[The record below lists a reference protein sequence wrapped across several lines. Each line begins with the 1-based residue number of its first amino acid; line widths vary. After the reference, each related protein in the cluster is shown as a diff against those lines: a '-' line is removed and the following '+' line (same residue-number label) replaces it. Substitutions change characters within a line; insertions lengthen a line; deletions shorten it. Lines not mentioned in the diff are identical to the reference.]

1 MSQVDLAKAVGYES
15 KPTSVAWTKRDL
27 LLYALGIGAKHDELQ
42 YVYELDQGFVAFPTY
57 PVVLMLK
64 GASSDVTDFS
74 KMVGSDRA
82 PGLPAFDPNR
92 AIHGGMSIE
101 TPKPLP
107 LESGEGWTLSKKII
121 GATENKS
128 GIIVDAELMLRDPKG
143 TPYARLVTSGFNV
156 GAKATGGRFSKVIGA
171 GPQAKTPP
179 KDRKPDH
186 VVTESTTKEQ
196 AVLYRLSGDYN
207 PLHID
212 PSIGQRTGFGG
223 VILHGLSSYG
233 FAARAVLKSVPGELK
248 AFGVRFTS
256 PVRPGDVLETSVWEM
271 GPGPDGT
278 TEVAFVQKNLAS
290 GKGWKCWRGLRTG
303 FLIRDVAGTMAVLS
317 RWALCSII
325 KRTALLVPRA
335 FEHPMLAT
343 TCPSKATVPAGIMV
357 AAAFAACLHSTLL
370 RVESQR
376 AARERFE
383 VIALGAGVAYILKG
397 APKSKL

>member
-15 KPTSVAWTKRDL
+15 KPTPVAWTKRDL

-42 YVYELDQGFVAFPTY
+42 YVYELDKGFVAFPTY

-82 PGLPAFDPNR
+82 PGLPAFDPKR

-101 TPKPLP
+101 TLKPLP

-121 GATENKS
+121 GVTENKS

-156 GAKATGGRFSKVIGA
+156 GAKATGGRFSKVIGT
-171 GPQAKTPP
+171 GPQAKNPP

-233 FAARAVLKSVPGELK
+233 FAARAILKSVPGELK

-256 PVRPGDVLETSVWEM
+256 PVRPGDTLETSIWEM

-290 GKGWKCWRGLRTG
+290 GK
-303 FLIRDVAGTMAVLS
+303 
-317 RWALCSII
+317 
-325 KRTALLVPRA
+325 
-335 FEHPMLAT
+335 
-343 TCPSKATVPAGIMV
+343 
-357 AAAFAACLHSTLL
+357 
-370 RVESQR
+370 
-376 AARERFE
+376 
-383 VIALGAGVAYILKG
+383 IALGAGVAYIRKG
-397 APKSKL
+397 AQKGKL

>member
-15 KPTSVAWTKRDL
+15 KPTPVAWTKRDL

-42 YVYELDQGFVAFPTY
+42 YVYELDQAFVAFPTY

-64 GASSDVTDFS
+64 GASADVTDFS

-101 TPKPLP
+101 TLKPLP

-121 GATENKS
+121 GVTENKS

-256 PVRPGDVLETSVWEM
+256 PVRPGDTLETSVWEM

-290 GKGWKCWRGLRTG
+290 GKVRMMFLFSDSDQQGVVREFFFFCLHPLQGWKFWRGLSTV
-303 FLIRDVAGTMAVLS
+303 FLIRDVAETLTVLS
-317 RWALCSII
+317 RWALCDMT
-325 KRTALLVPRA
+325 KGTASL
-335 FEHPMLAT
+335 F
-343 TCPSKATVPAGIMV
+343 
-357 AAAFAACLHSTLL
+357 
-370 RVESQR
+370 
-376 AARERFE
+376 
-383 VIALGAGVAYILKG
+383 
-397 APKSKL
+397 